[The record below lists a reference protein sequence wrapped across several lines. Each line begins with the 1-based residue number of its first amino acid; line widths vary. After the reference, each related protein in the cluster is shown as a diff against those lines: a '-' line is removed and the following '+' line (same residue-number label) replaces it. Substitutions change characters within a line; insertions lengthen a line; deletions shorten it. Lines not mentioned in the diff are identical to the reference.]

1 MNRKLVVAMVS
12 VLLLTAAGAS
22 SRAEAAQSA
31 ARNNSGTEL
40 KADENRTKQLRH
52 GYIKYDKN
60 KVYYYW

>member
-1 MNRKLVVAMVS
+1 MNRKLVIAIVS

-22 SRAEAAQSA
+22 SLAEAAQA
-31 ARNNSGTEL
+31 ARDTGGTEL

-52 GYIKYDKN
+52 GYIRYDKN